1 MWRVLDKSQT
11 NPPNGV
17 WPNSNVSWITSQ
29 VLLVSHALHDA
40 SLR

>member
-17 WPNSNVSWITSQ
+17 WP
-29 VLLVSHALHDA
+29 
-40 SLR
+40 